1 MRRNVKVG
9 EMEGCLRASVV
20 WVRVFWLIF
29 MGVVFVGSVRGR
41 EGDVG

>member
-1 MRRNVKVG
+1 MSKLGKWRAA
-9 EMEGCLRASVV
+9 LRASDV